1 MPKRA
6 RIILAF
12 AAPLVLAAGF
22 VAWDYWPVA
31 LRYRQ
36 GRTLQ
41 AGRATVGRYVN
52 GEDSLGGAVCHLA
65 REVRRLNALS
75 MRLGA
80 MEPGHVQRIVDEPL
94 WVPSGVDPNDPKVQE
109 LTLNVYRISIPESIP
124 SVDRIRIRQMD
135 DSMIRARGLRI
146 VGCAA

>member
-1 MPKRA
+1 
-6 RIILAF
+6 
-12 AAPLVLAAGF
+12 
-22 VAWDYWPVA
+22 
-31 LRYRQ
+31 
-36 GRTLQ
+36 
-41 AGRATVGRYVN
+41 
-52 GEDSLGGAVCHLA
+52 
-65 REVRRLNALS
+65 
-75 MRLGA
+75 

-109 LTLNVYRISIPESIP
+109 LTLNVYRISIPEAIP